1 MEDRVI
7 LVDIFDN
14 QIGSGEK
21 MRVHREGRLHRA
33 FSVFLYDGR
42 KMLIQQRNPEKYHV
56 FLGKYRGEVQANP
69 DEISEVRWVEL
80 DELSRDLQMHPEKYC
95 AWFLIAAPKVIKKIQ
110 EEWEDK

>member
-42 KMLIQQRNPEKYHV
+42 KMLIQQRNPEKYQNMSMTMY
-56 FLGKYRGEVQANP
+56 FWENTEEKYRQ
-69 DEISEVRWVEL
+69 I
-80 DELSRDLQMHPEKYC
+80 QMKS
-95 AWFLIAAPKVIKKIQ
+95 AK
-110 EEWEDK
+110 